1 MKLCKCKKKEE
12 NKCNIGKDLLLL
24 LGAGVVAGVVAIS
37 VVNKLAQVDYKDF
50 DEEIELAY

>member
-1 MKLCKCKKKEE
+1 MKLCKCKKQEK
-12 NKCNIGKDLLLL
+12 KCNVGKDLLIL
-24 LGAGVVAGVVAIS
+24 LGAGVVAGVVAIA